1 MQQKYK
7 LQDIW
12 DNISEV
18 RSMPNA
24 TIQTKGRVKDLLLAP
39 RPSFCKGSLVLLRP
53 HHSTIQK
60 PIGSHTT
67 HKKPV

>member
-1 MQQKYK
+1 MQQKYM

-18 RSMPNA
+18 RSMPYA

>member
-1 MQQKYK
+1 MQQKYI

-24 TIQTKGRVKDLLLAP
+24 TIQTKGE
-39 RPSFCKGSLVLLRP
+39 RPPPSS
-53 HHSTIQK
+53 
-60 PIGSHTT
+60 
-67 HKKPV
+67 

>member
-1 MQQKYK
+1 MQQKYM

-39 RPSFCKGSLVLLRP
+39 RPSFSKGSLVLLRP

>member
-24 TIQTKGRVKDLLLAP
+24 TIQTKGE
-39 RPSFCKGSLVLLRP
+39 RPPPSS
-53 HHSTIQK
+53 
-60 PIGSHTT
+60 
-67 HKKPV
+67 

>member
-24 TIQTKGRVKDLLLAP
+24 TIQTMAERPP

-53 HHSTIQK
+53 HSTIQK

>member
-24 TIQTKGRVKDLLLAP
+24 TIQTKGERPL

-53 HHSTIQK
+53 HSTIQK